1 MEKKEKKIGFFSR
14 ITGYFAIVLMFL
26 TWLIDRTL
34 HIILPHREHPQF
46 TVWAKDPESVK
57 YSFTRLLIFSIPII
71 IFKIIV

>member
-26 TWLIDRTL
+26 TWLMDRTL

-46 TVWAKDPESVK
+46 SIWAKDPESVK
-57 YSFTRLLIFSIPII
+57 YAFTRLLIFSIPIL
-71 IFKIIV
+71 IFKIFV

>member
-1 MEKKEKKIGFFSR
+1 MEKKEKKAGFFLR

-26 TWLIDRTL
+26 TWLMDRTL

-46 TVWAKDPESVK
+46 TVWAKDPSSMK
-57 YSFTRLLIFSIPII
+57 YAFTRLLIFSIPII